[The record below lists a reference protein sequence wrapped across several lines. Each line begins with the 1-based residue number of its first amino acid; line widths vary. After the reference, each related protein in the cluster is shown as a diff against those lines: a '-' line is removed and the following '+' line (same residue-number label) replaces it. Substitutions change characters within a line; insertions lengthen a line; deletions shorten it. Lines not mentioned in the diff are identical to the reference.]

1 MILVVTL
8 KFKEHLLNVILQ
20 GNGEQGSSEAENPGA
35 LASDISTFSSYHTNI
50 TEERYLLEFVI
61 HFVPISLIAIV
72 YLLEL

>member
-50 TEERYLLEFVI
+50 TEERYLLEFDNPFCS
-61 HFVPISLIAIV
+61 HLAYSDCLFA
-72 YLLEL
+72 